1 MTELET
7 IKRAKMYI
15 DKLANGIDPLTDEN
29 INNDS
34 ILNNIKISR
43 CLFYVS
49 GVLEKVIKN
58 GGEVQRVSNGQA
70 PFLITEEQVSA
81 IEISETPVGV
91 AIIAKR
97 INAVIDENVKK
108 ISPVKIS
115 NWLLEE
121 GYLAENIRAG
131 KKEKVAAEKGR
142 ELGISTIDGVSP
154 EGITYKKNL
163 YNMNAQKFVIG
174 NIFDIANNVHKQ

>member
-1 MTELET
+1 MTDLET

-81 IEISETPVGV
+81 VEISETPVGV

-115 NWLLEE
+115 NSSLKRDILRKTSAQEKRE
-121 GYLAENIRAG
+121 RLPP
-131 KKEKVAAEKGR
+131 KKV
-142 ELGISTIDGVSP
+142 
-154 EGITYKKNL
+154 
-163 YNMNAQKFVIG
+163 G
-174 NIFDIANNVHKQ
+174 NSASAPLTEFPLKA

>member
-29 INNDS
+29 INDDS
-34 ILNNIKISR
+34 VLNNIKISR

-58 GGEVQRVSNGQA
+58 GGEVQRASGGQA
-70 PFLITEEQVSA
+70 PFVITEEQASVV
-81 IEISETPVGV
+81 EISETPVGV
-91 AIIAKR
+91 AISAKR
-97 INAVIDENVKK
+97 IKTVIDEGVKK

-131 KKEKVAAEKGR
+131 KKEKVAAERGR
-142 ELGISTIDGVSP
+142 ELGISTVEGVSSD
-154 EGITYKKNL
+154 GIKYRKNL
-163 YNMNAQKFVIG
+163 YDMNAQKFVIG
-174 NIFDIANNVHKQ
+174 NIFDIANDAHKQ